1 MAELLEKRVK
11 EMRESLKNKLERID
25 SLKKEV
31 TDIENELMVIYNT
44 DCAHE
49 NIKKIQASSGLY
61 VVQTIICK
69 DCDIMIY
76 QATGTSLFDPYN
88 GADEKYARGN

>member
-11 EMRESLKNKLERID
+11 EMEDSLKNKLKKVD
-25 SLKKEV
+25 SLKKEIE
-31 TDIENELMVIYNT
+31 DIEQELMVIYNT

-61 VVQTIICK
+61 VVQTIKCK

-76 QATGTSLFDPYN
+76 QTTGTSLFDPYN
-88 GADEKYARGN
+88 GADETYARGN